1 MIFRRILLPLAVAT
15 TRIPFVFPPM
25 VFLSIRLPLLLP
37 TKPTPKELLT
47 VLSVGLTEPLPL
59 YTFNRTRLLW
69 LLTSQV
75 PPQAVPSKPKFR
87 TETLCAMSLSVAPE
101 TRIPL
106 KQLSAAVT
114 CSTRTWLLPDS
125 NIPIR
130 AKFRTKP
137 GPKITTLLWLA
148 VVIPSSGSKG
158 AGKWVQ
164 LVGGFACP
172 VMVKAFSLNVISGA
186 PNLIQGALLTVQETS
201 PVSSLSRYIQGTPPS
216 FGYSF

>member
-1 MIFRRILLPLAVAT
+1 
-15 TRIPFVFPPM
+15 
-25 VFLSIRLPLLLP
+25 
-37 TKPTPKELLT
+37 
-47 VLSVGLTEPLPL
+47 
-59 YTFNRTRLLW
+59 
-69 LLTSQV
+69 
-75 PPQAVPSKPKFR
+75 
-87 TETLCAMSLSVAPE
+87 MSLSVAPE

-114 CSTRTWLLPDS
+114 CSTRTWLLPGDS

-172 VMVKAFSLNVISGA
+172 VMVKPFSLNVISGA
-186 PNLIQGALLTVQETS
+186 PNLMHGALLTVQVTS
-201 PVSSLSRYIQGTPPS
+201 PTSSLSSMIIRVEGIVPLISSAGVGLGQTTRAEKAKTARVIRLERSWFIGPP
-216 FGYSF
+216 YAVVKVAI